1 MDLTQMHNLNLKDA
15 LTVLAIKKSF
25 QLKNNVFSLSEYNE
39 TTPLFPIG
47 NGLNYII
54 PLVKKYYIVDT
65 SSEEFAL
72 SDKSVNFDFTIST
85 KFKLLVKVSEDTKK
99 EMLFKKD
106 QKEINEILSMECASL
121 LNYYISLLRNTDKFS
136 SSTMTRSFIL
146 EALNNNLTVMQ
157 IFHVIQ
163 ASYNSASHLLRVG
176 SFEEK
181 IAASQF
187 IKLFKGNLLKVTEGK
202 IKNKESVS
210 IPSKWKQSIYSKPIL
225 SIL

>member
-1 MDLTQMHNLNLKDA
+1 MHNLNLKDA

-121 LNYYISLLRNTDKFS
+121 LN
-136 SSTMTRSFIL
+136 
-146 EALNNNLTVMQ
+146 
-157 IFHVIQ
+157 
-163 ASYNSASHLLRVG
+163 
-176 SFEEK
+176 
-181 IAASQF
+181 
-187 IKLFKGNLLKVTEGK
+187 
-202 IKNKESVS
+202 
-210 IPSKWKQSIYSKPIL
+210 
-225 SIL
+225 